1 MHSSQHSTCHVQV
14 GYTFWICIV
23 YTILIWQLWSTYSRS
38 FFSAN
43 GCILF
48 KVIKALI
55 SKEWH
60 YVRHCIYYL
69 YYTYK
74 HKYIPRVV
82 KPHLWKLEKE
92 GHGACLRKCTHHPTL
107 LLHLC
112 VCMLAWR
119 SQYYQEDP
127 VPSSNGNHHHL
138 FVCMYRGSSNSM
150 DICPK
155 YFCLISE
162 PKNIARNCDNF
173 TIR

>member
-1 MHSSQHSTCHVQV
+1 MFKLVTL
-14 GYTFWICIV
+14 WICIV
-23 YTILIWQLWSTYSRS
+23 YTILIWHLWSTYSRS

-92 GHGACLRKCTHHPTL
+92 GHGACLRKCTHHTTL

-112 VCMLAWR
+112 VCLHGAVNTIKKILSLQAMEIIIIRLCVCIGGPRIVVWIFVPNIFAW
-119 SQYYQEDP
+119 YL
-127 VPSSNGNHHHL
+127 N
-138 FVCMYRGSSNSM
+138 
-150 DICPK
+150 PK
-155 YFCLISE
+155 IALCT
-162 PKNIARNCDNF
+162 ARNCDNF
-173 TIR
+173 TIK